1 MAENNKIEPME
12 IHNESDDDDIIVHE
26 LPEESLKII
35 KEIIKRTGK
44 GVSLWHNGCIIDI
57 LPNNK

>member
-26 LPEESLKII
+26 LPEESLETIREI
-35 KEIIKRTGK
+35 KERTGK
-44 GVSLWHNGCIIDI
+44 GVSLLHNGKIYD
-57 LPNNK
+57 L